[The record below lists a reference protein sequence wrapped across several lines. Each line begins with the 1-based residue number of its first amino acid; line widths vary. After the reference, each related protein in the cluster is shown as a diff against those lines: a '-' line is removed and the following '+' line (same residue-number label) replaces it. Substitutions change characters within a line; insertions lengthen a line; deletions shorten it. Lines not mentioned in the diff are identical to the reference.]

1 MGATESFLRKIT
13 EAIRPDPKVSIAEWA
28 EEHRVLPPDS
38 PEPGRWRN
46 SRTPYLVGIMDALS
60 GGFSAVTRYAHDD
73 DRPFD
78 NSRFTVVGFQKGH
91 QLGGSASGENF
102 IGRSI
107 SQAAGNILAVFATKD
122 DAEKWEMDRFESM
135 RSSTP
140 ELRKRVPDS
149 NRKGAENTKLRK
161 KFPGGMMNL
170 VSATRAGRL
179 KSTTVRYAL
188 LEEIDEYELNVD
200 DQGSPIDLAINRTSN
215 FGRRAKVYAN
225 STPTIKRRSQIEKL
239 YERGDQRRYFVA
251 CPTCGGRQ
259 VFDWYKGMRRCPSDP
274 STIMYFCQIEG
285 CGDGNTES
293 AWKTRGYEGAYWMPT
308 APGDGRTATFHL
320 SSLYAPLGWRP
331 WSDLMADYEAAKNDV
346 AKLISFVNNAL
357 AECYEDKSA
366 ELKWET
372 IKRRAE
378 PYSLRQIPVGG
389 LVLVCSVDTQNDR
402 LEVQVDAYGRGMRKW
417 VVDHVVLHGDP
428 ARDEVWRQLDKYRD
442 RSFTNA
448 FGVSMRIQLCGI
460 DSGGGRTQDV
470 YDYCRTRRHQGVFA
484 IKGASEKHKPI
495 IGKPTD
501 VDVTVKGKTYTKGVK
516 VWPVG
521 TDTAKSRI
529 FGDLVGDEELEPV
542 DRRMRFST
550 DLSDEYYEQLTAEAY
565 NPSKDRW
572 DKLRKRNEALD
583 LTVYSL
589 ACAYHP
595 GLRLNTYTEADWAA
609 LEAVVEPRIND
620 LFSAPW
626 PEPAVASREPA
637 PTAAVADVAV
647 EAASASDDLVEV
659 VAVLEAEAPGGP
671 PPDTTPQEAP
681 PRAASSWI
689 PRRKNW
695 LKGG

>member
-1 MGATESFLRKIT
+1 MGATEAFLRTIA
-13 EAIRPDPKVSIAEWA
+13 EAIRPDAKLGIADWA
-28 EEHRVLPPDS
+28 AEYRVLPESS
-38 PEPGRWRN
+38 PEPGKWRN

-60 GGFSAVTRYAHDD
+60 GMPSTVTRYAHDD
-73 DRPFD
+73 EQPFQ
-78 NSRFTVVGFQKGH
+78 NNRVVIVAFQKGH
-91 QLGGSASGENF
+91 QIGGSALGENF

-107 SQAAGNILAVFATKD
+107 TQAAGNILAVFATKD
-122 DAEKWEMDRFESM
+122 DAEKWEMDRFEPM
-135 RSSTP
+135 RMSTR
-140 ELRKRVPDS
+140 ELRSRVRDAS
-149 NRKGAENTKLRK
+149 RKGAENTKLRK
-161 KFPGGMMNL
+161 RFPGGLMNL
-170 VSATRAGRL
+170 VSAMRAGRL
-179 KSTTVRYAL
+179 KSTTVRYLL
-188 LEEIDEYELNVD
+188 LEEIDEYQLNVD
-200 DQGSPIDLAINRTSN
+200 GQGNPILLALNRISN
-215 FGRRAKVYAN
+215 FGRRGKAFAN

-239 YERGDQRRYFVA
+239 FEQGDQRRYFVR
-251 CPTCGGRQ
+251 CPCCRAPQ
-259 VFDWYKGMRRCPSDP
+259 VFDWYKGMRRMPDGSVA
-274 STIMYFCQIEG
+274 YFCQADG
-285 CGDGNTES
+285 CGVASTES
-293 AWKTRGYEGAYWMPT
+293 AWKTRGFDGAYWMPT
-308 APGDGRTATFHL
+308 APGDGKTASFHL
-320 SSLYAPLGWRP
+320 SALYAPLGWRP
-331 WSDLMADYEAAKNDV
+331 WSELMDDFEAAKADV
-346 AKLISFVNNAL
+346 DKMIAFVNNAL
-357 AECYEDKSA
+357 AECWEDKSA
-366 ELKWET
+366 ELKWEA

-417 VVDHVVLHGDP
+417 VVDHVVLLGDP

-442 RSFTNA
+442 RAFTNA

-495 IGKPTD
+495 IGRPTD
-501 VDVTVKGKTYTKGVK
+501 VDVTTKGKTYTKGVK

-542 DRRMRFST
+542 DRRMRFSI

-583 LTVYSL
+583 LNVYSL

-595 GLRLNTYTEADWAA
+595 GLRLNSYTEADWAA
-609 LEAVVEPRIND
+609 LEAVIEPRIND
-620 LFSAPW
+620 LFSAPR
-626 PEPAVASREPA
+626 PEPAVASRETG
-637 PTAAVADVAV
+637 PTAAVGTVAV
-647 EAASASDDLVEV
+647 EAAPASDDLVEA
-659 VAVLEAEAPGGP
+659 VAVLDEEAPSEP
-671 PPDTTPQEAP
+671 SPEATPQEAP